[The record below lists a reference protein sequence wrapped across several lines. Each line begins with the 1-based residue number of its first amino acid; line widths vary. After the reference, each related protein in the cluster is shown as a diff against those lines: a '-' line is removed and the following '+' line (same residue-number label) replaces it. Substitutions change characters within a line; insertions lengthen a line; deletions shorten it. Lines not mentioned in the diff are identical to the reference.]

1 MAAPEDTG
9 LLAPVWAGTPV
20 HETTSDLAWLQAMLD
35 AEAALARAQARLGL
49 IPGPVAAAISAVPAS
64 AFDLAALAVSG
75 RAAGNPVV
83 PLVAALAGAVGP
95 DATDHVHHGAT
106 SQDIL
111 DTATMLVC
119 ARSMRLIVA
128 DLDRAADALAELAR
142 THRDTPMAGRTL
154 TQHAVPITFGL
165 KAAGWLTGLAGA
177 AAALRRLIL
186 PVQLGGA
193 AGTMSGY
200 LAGYLAGHEVGAPPS
215 TWHELPAAFAAELGL
230 SAPVLPWHTDRS
242 MIATVGSALA
252 QTTGALGKLAV
263 DVLTLSRTEIAEVT
277 EPSPGGS
284 SAMPHKQNPVL
295 ATLIRSAAL
304 QVPQH
309 AATLALAMLAEDERP
324 SGPWQAEWPPLRD
337 ALRLTGGAAHTTA
350 TLTEGLQVHPDRM
363 RANLDLSGALI
374 LTERLLAALAPTMG
388 KAPAKT
394 LLTEAIAEAT
404 RTGRPL
410 PEVLAG
416 TPGLP
421 DLTDLLDP
429 TTATGAAGALVDQAL
444 RHFRSQRHPDELG

>member
-20 HETTSDLAWLQAMLD
+20 HQTTSDPAWLQAMLD

-49 IPGPVAAAISAVPAS
+49 IPGPAAEAICAVPAA
-64 AFDLAALAVSG
+64 AFDLAALAVAG

-83 PLVAALAGAVGP
+83 PLVAALAAAVGP
-95 DATDHVHHGAT
+95 DAADNVHHGAT

-119 ARSMRLIVA
+119 ARSLRLIAA

-142 THRDTPMAGRTL
+142 THRDTAMAGRTL

-177 AAALRRLIL
+177 AAALRRLVL

-193 AGTMSGY
+193 AGTMAGY
-200 LAGYLAGHEVGAPPS
+200 LAGYAVGAPPS

-242 MIATVGSALA
+242 VIATIGSALA

-263 DVLTLSRTEIAEVT
+263 DVLTLSRTEIGEIAE
-277 EPSPGGS
+277 PFPGGS

-295 ATLIRSAAL
+295 ATLIRSATL
-304 QVPQH
+304 QVPQL

-324 SGPWQAEWPPLRD
+324 AGPWQAEWPPLRD
-337 ALRLTGGAAHTTA
+337 ALRLTGGAAHTAA
-350 TLTEGLQVHPDRM
+350 TLTEGLQVNPDRM
-363 RANLDLSGALI
+363 RANLDVSGALI
-374 LTERLLAALAPTMG
+374 LTERLLAALTPTMG

-394 LLTEAIAEAT
+394 LLTEAIAETT

-421 DLTDLLDP
+421 DLTDLFDP

-444 RHFRSQRHPDELG
+444 QHYRSGR